1 MLLNGG
7 EFDGTRLL
15 APKTIGHMAS
25 NHLPPNCGYGDTARE
40 RFGALAPVPEMG
52 YGFGLGFAVRT
63 EPGMSP
69 VPGSVGE
76 YFWGGV
82 TGTYFWI
89 DPAEDLIAIFLAQ
102 APDRRLYYRYLSRQL
117 VYAAIT
123 GPAAK

>member
-1 MLLNGG
+1 
-7 EFDGTRLL
+7 
-15 APKTIGHMAS
+15 
-25 NHLPPNCGYGDTARE
+25 
-40 RFGALAPVPEMG
+40 
-52 YGFGLGFAVRT
+52 VRT
-63 EPGMSP
+63 QPGMSP

-89 DPAEDLIAIFLAQ
+89 DPAEDLITVFLTQ

-123 GPAAK
+123 GPVSC